1 MSAPSDDMTSLT
13 TEPSSRLDNS
23 NGNPWKR
30 SCLAQSN
37 ETILPSSMSN
47 LKSSSTAATSLKPRG
62 VLTLVEIIA
71 QQEEERNI
79 LDEIQQYELKAFNE
93 EEDGEDAQL
102 RLAIE
107 ASLNDVVPNPPIH
120 TAMPNEDVVFT
131 KEEWEQIQNAL
142 RESEDYELAQEVAS
156 LDLARVLH
164 RQEQERLQ
172 EEELVKQQQELKSSS
187 SASYSHHQTIPHQAV
202 RILPSSEF
210 YSLKYN
216 FKQVKDTDTIDY
228 TAIQQYSNYMQQT
241 YEDEIYF
248 GDDGPTGYRIN
259 EKRCSRNNSNTASA
273 STTHSSWVRVSGGA
287 IIGPDGEVRTKHDVQ
302 LKNWSNARRLGLGL
316 DGNSNTVAPVND
328 AAYNGLRNKLKK
340 STLKGVAS
348 HGHGRAENM
357 TLNRTRGGAID
368 GVARLQIQKAINLG
382 IISRVNG
389 AVKEG
394 KEAIVY
400 HAAAAATT
408 TTPTTP
414 TAASMDYYPT
424 AEDVAI
430 KVFKRI
436 QEFRKRGEYVDGDPR
451 YYRKSFHSYDKREQV
466 ELWAEKEYRNL
477 SRAYQAGVPCPRP
490 LLQKQNLLFMQ
501 FLGGNDGWPC
511 PQLREVTMSSST
523 KWTHLYCQCMVAV
536 RRLYHCARLVHA
548 DLSEYNILLCPSH
561 LLFSSRHEDPINKI
575 QQKEEVGP
583 TTTDEG
589 ELQIALIDFGQAV
602 HISHPSAAM
611 YLERDLIRLQQFF
624 SACTAQVLNLDD
636 SRNFILSPCED
647 ASLSLEEDFIMYDD
661 DVDPDKS
668 QQHVETNEML
678 SSDAAENEKCISNN
692 KTLEDGRTDR
702 RGSPLTRIWDDEKE
716 YQRLQSLLGIVS

>member
-1 MSAPSDDMTSLT
+1 MSAPSDGMTSLA
-13 TEPSSRLDNS
+13 TESSSRLDSS

-37 ETILPSSMSN
+37 ETS
-47 LKSSSTAATSLKPRG
+47 KPRG

-71 QQEEERNI
+71 QQEEERNV
-79 LDEIQQYELKAFNE
+79 LDEIQQYESGAVHEKEEE
-93 EEDGEDAQL
+93 EEDDDAQL

-107 ASLNDVVPNPPIH
+107 ASLKDVVANPPIH
-120 TAMPNEDVVFT
+120 TALPNEDVVLT

-164 RQEQERLQ
+164 RQEQELLQ
-172 EEELVKQQQELKSSS
+172 EEELLKQQELKSSS
-187 SASYSHHQTIPHQAV
+187 LASHSLHHTIPHQAV

-216 FKQVKDTDTIDY
+216 FKQEKDINNIDS
-228 TAIQQYSNYMQQT
+228 TAVQQYSNYMQQT
-241 YEDEIYF
+241 YEDELYF

-259 EKRCSRNNSNTASA
+259 EKSSSRNHSNTASA
-273 STTHSSWVRVSGGA
+273 STTHSYWVRASGGA
-287 IIGPDGEVRTKHDVQ
+287 IVGPDGEVRTKHDVK

-400 HAAAAATT
+400 HAAATATAATT
-408 TTPTTP
+408 AT
-414 TAASMDYYPT
+414 SMDYYP
-424 AEDVAI
+424 AAKDVAI

-490 LLQKQNLLFMQ
+490 LLQKQNILFMQ

-511 PQLREVTMSSST
+511 PQLREVTMSSNT

-561 LLFSSRHEDPINKI
+561 LLLSLRHEDSINER

-583 TTTDEG
+583 TTNTDEG

-602 HISHPSAAM
+602 HINHPSAAM
-611 YLERDLIRLQQFF
+611 YLERDLIRLLQFF
-624 SACTAQVLNLDD
+624 SECAAQVLNLDD

-647 ASLSLEEDFIMYDD
+647 ASLLLEEDCIVYDD

-668 QQHVETNEML
+668 HQHTETNEIL
-678 SSDAAENEKCISNN
+678 VSEAAESGNERNGC
-692 KTLEDGRTDR
+692 TDR
-702 RGSPLTRIWDDEKE
+702 RVSPLARIWDDEIE
-716 YQRLQSLLGIVS
+716 YQRLQSLLSIVP